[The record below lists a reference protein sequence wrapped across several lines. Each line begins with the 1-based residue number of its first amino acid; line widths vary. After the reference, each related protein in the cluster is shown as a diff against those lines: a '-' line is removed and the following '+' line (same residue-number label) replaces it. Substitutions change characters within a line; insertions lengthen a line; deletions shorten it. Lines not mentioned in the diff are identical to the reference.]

1 MPIQNF
7 DKQKVQVV
15 YKITYNFTADPTV
28 AAYDKKKG
36 GTPAADLIRTIKGK
50 ANEFNFVG
58 ELKDGK
64 LDKIT
69 KISFPTFNNS
79 HMEAEGWAWQLD
91 VKEVGSGSKS
101 RLVLACKPSTHVTI
115 AQKESGT
122 VKVGKEDYKKIEAT
136 ITLRGKFRAI
146 ANSK

>member
-1 MPIQNF
+1 MPQQNF
-7 DKQKVQVV
+7 DTQKVQVV
-15 YKITYNFTADPTV
+15 YKITFNFTEDATV

-64 LDKIT
+64 LAKINQ
-69 KISFPTFNNS
+69 ISFPTFNNS
-79 HMEAEGWAWQLD
+79 HVENEGWAWQLD

-101 RLVLACKPSTHVTI
+101 RLVLACKPNTHVTFT
-115 AQKESGT
+115 QKEVGT
-122 VKVGKEDYKKIEAT
+122 VKIGTAEYKKIEAA
-136 ITLRGKFRAI
+136 ITLRGNFRAI